1 MIYYGDEAAV
11 NAPGLGAA
19 DPFNRAPYPWSDASG
34 DPATYGPADTSMIAY
49 YTKLSRIRHEL
60 PALRTGSFEKL
71 VTNDAAGIYAFSRA
85 GGGAK
90 PVIVALNKSGS
101 SREVVLRIGRLYANG
116 TTLEDRVGGTTSTVS
131 SRAVRVSLGARSG
144 AVLVGR

>member
-1 MIYYGDEAAV
+1 VADAL
-11 NAPGLGAA
+11 GLW
-19 DPFNRAPYPWSDASG
+19 RSR
-34 DPATYGPADTSMIAY
+34 
-49 YTKLSRIRHEL
+49 RIRHEL

-71 VTNDAAGIYAFSRA
+71 VANDVAGIYAFARA

-101 SREVVLRIGRLYANG
+101 ARNVVLSVGRFYVNG
-116 TTLEDRVGGTTSTVS
+116 TALEDRIGGTTSTVDGRTVRFS
-131 SRAVRVSLGARSG
+131 LGSRAG